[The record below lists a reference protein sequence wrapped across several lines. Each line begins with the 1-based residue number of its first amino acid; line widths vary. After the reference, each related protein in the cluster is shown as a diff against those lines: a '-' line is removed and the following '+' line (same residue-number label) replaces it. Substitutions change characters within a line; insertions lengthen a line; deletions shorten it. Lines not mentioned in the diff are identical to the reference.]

1 MRWKLT
7 AFYLNV
13 AQLTVHGEVLEVHGT
28 GRRDGQSGK
37 GNGLNVRP
45 ASAYVSNLTTT
56 SKAIIL
62 W

>member
-37 GNGLNVRP
+37 GNGLNVCV
-45 ASAYVSNLTTT
+45 SAYVSNLTTT